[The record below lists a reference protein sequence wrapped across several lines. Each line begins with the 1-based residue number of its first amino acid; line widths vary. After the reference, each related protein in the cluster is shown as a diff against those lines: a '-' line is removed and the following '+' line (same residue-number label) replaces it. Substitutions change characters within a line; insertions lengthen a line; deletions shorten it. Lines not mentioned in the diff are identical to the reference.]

1 MSRLYIIP
9 TPVGN
14 LEDMTLRAIRLL
26 KEVDLVL
33 CEDTRVTGKL
43 LKHFDISVRMLSFHQ
58 HNEHSILP
66 LVMERLALGQQIALV
81 SDAGMPGIS
90 DPGFLLVREC
100 VKEEIAME
108 SLPGPTAFVPALVA
122 SGIPCDRF
130 CFEGFLPVKKGRQT
144 RLIQLQEEARTMVF
158 YESPHRLLKTLKEF
172 ALLFGEDRLACVS
185 REISKLHETHHRGS
199 LCELAKEFS
208 GKSIKGEITIVVAG
222 FQPKSGKAP

>member
-43 LKHFDISVRMLSFHQ
+43 LKHFDVSVRMLSFHQ

-66 LVMERLALGQQIALV
+66 SVMERLALGQQIALV

-100 VKEEIAME
+100 AKEGIPME

-144 RLIQLQEEARTMVF
+144 RLGQLQEEARTMVF

-172 ALLFGEDRLACVS
+172 ASLFGEDRPACVS
-185 REISKLHETHHRGS
+185 REISKMHETHHRGS
-199 LCELAKEFS
+199 LGELVNEFS
-208 GKSIKGEITIVVAG
+208 GISIKGEITIVVEG
-222 FQPKSGKAP
+222 LRSK

>member
-43 LKHFDISVRMLSFHQ
+43 LKHFDVSVRMLSFHQ

-66 LVMERLALGQQIALV
+66 SVMERLALGQQIALV

-100 VKEEIAME
+100 AKEGIAME

-144 RLIQLQEEARTMVF
+144 RLGQLQEEVRTMVF

-172 ALLFGEDRLACVS
+172 ASLFGEDRPACVS
-185 REISKLHETHHRGS
+185 REISKMHETHHRGC
-199 LCELAKEFS
+199 LGELINEFS
-208 GKSIKGEITIVVAG
+208 GISIKGEITIVVEG
-222 FQPKSGKAP
+222 LRSK

>member
-1 MSRLYIIP
+1 MSQLFIIP

-66 LVMERLALGQQIALV
+66 SVMERLALGQQVALV

-100 VKEEIAME
+100 VKEGVAME

-144 RLIQLQEEARTMVF
+144 RLGQLQYEPRTLVF

-172 ALLFGEDRLACVS
+172 VALFGEDRPACVS

-199 LCELAKEFS
+199 LGELVKEFRD
-208 GKSIKGEITIVVAG
+208 KSIKGEITIVVAG
-222 FQPKSGKAP
+222 LHPKQENPS

>member
-1 MSRLYIIP
+1 MSQLFIIP

-43 LKHFDISVRMLSFHQ
+43 LKHFEISARMLSFHQ
-58 HNEHSILP
+58 HNEHNILSS
-66 LVMERLALGQQIALV
+66 VMERLALGQQVALV

-100 VKEEIAME
+100 VKEGIAME

-144 RLIQLQEEARTMVF
+144 RLKLLQDEVRTMVF
-158 YESPHRLLKTLKEF
+158 YESPHRLLKALKEF
-172 ALLFGEDRLACVS
+172 AAIFGEERQACVS

-199 LCELAKEFS
+199 LGELVNEFS
-208 GKSIKGEITIVVAG
+208 DTSIKGEITIVVAG
-222 FQPKSGKAP
+222 LHPKQENPS

>member
-1 MSRLYIIP
+1 MSKLYIIP

-14 LEDMTLRAIRLL
+14 LEDITLRALRLL
-26 KEVDLVL
+26 REVDLIL

-43 LKHFDISVRMLSFHQ
+43 LKHYDIKVKMLSFHQ
-58 HNEHSILP
+58 HNEHRMLRSIMSRL
-66 LVMERLALGQQIALV
+66 EEGRQLALL

-100 VKEEIAME
+100 AGQGIAIE

-144 RLIQLQEEARTMVF
+144 RLNGLASETRTMVF

-172 ALLFGEDRLACVS
+172 AALFGNDRQACVS
-185 REISKLHETHHRGS
+185 REISKIHETHHRGS
-199 LCELAKEFS
+199 LEELVNEFPAKT
-208 GKSIKGEITIVVAG
+208 IKGEITIIVAG
-222 FQPKSGKAP
+222 HNN